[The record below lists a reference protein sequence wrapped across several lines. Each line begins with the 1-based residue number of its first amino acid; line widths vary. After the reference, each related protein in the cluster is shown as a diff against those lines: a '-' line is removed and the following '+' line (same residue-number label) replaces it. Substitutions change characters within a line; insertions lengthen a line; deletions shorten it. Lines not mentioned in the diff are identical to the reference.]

1 MQNMQNI
8 RNIKNICMKVF
19 HDHIQ
24 DSKWY
29 FSYRGIEFK
38 LRQERIGSHHVW
50 SVILLKELIFC
61 HIYKKDFPIVIY
73 SVQFYT
79 NWRNEPRLKLITL
92 RISIYCANIKS
103 KNIEEKMYSNWR
115 ENIIFKICTIFFVN
129 SHWKNGYTQVQYKRG
144 RLQDHGNSGAED
156 GTS

>member
-38 LRQERIGSHHVW
+38 LRQERIGSH
-50 SVILLKELIFC
+50 
-61 HIYKKDFPIVIY
+61 
-73 SVQFYT
+73 
-79 NWRNEPRLKLITL
+79 RLKCNFIKRIDFLPYLQKGFSNCYLFHAILYKLKKRASFKIENIDL

-115 ENIIFKICTIFFVN
+115 ENIILKNLHNFFFC
-129 SHWKNGYTQVQYKRG
+129 
-144 RLQDHGNSGAED
+144 
-156 GTS
+156 